1 MRKTHTLYIQS
12 KHRDNGTPSN
22 FVITLPQIIQND
34 PNLNVYKICLKNFTT
49 YNSWFIVK
57 DNADTVGVDGL
68 LYVIPHGNYTYQRLA
83 KVLQSTIPNT
93 TVQWLQDQNK
103 MAFGFPSS
111 RTLSFD
117 GLGTT
122 LGFTPNQTYSGTT
135 IVSPSPML
143 PYNDPHI
150 FIHLQNITP
159 LADSLILSN
168 HTGEMRIASILAK
181 VLVNASPFQLVSHQQ
196 VLESDGI
203 ISTDNTLN
211 ALEFFIT
218 DSEGNEFVD
227 IPENEMVLTIESLDV
242 EDYDMQDILN
252 EVKEIRQWVKDLVVY
267 KVVGK
272 RPMM

>member
-12 KHRDNGTPSN
+12 QHRDSGTPSN
-22 FVITLPQIIQND
+22 YVVSLPQIIQSD
-34 PNLNVYKICLKNFTT
+34 PNLNVYKISLKSFTT

-57 DNADTVGVDGL
+57 DNADTVIVAGTP
-68 LYVIPHGNYTYQRLA
+68 YTIPHGNYTYQRLA
-83 KVLQSTIPNT
+83 KVIQSIIPNT
-93 TVQWLQDQNK
+93 VVQWNQEQNK
-103 MAFGFPSS
+103 MSFTFQSS
-111 RTLSFD
+111 RSLSFD

-122 LGFTPNQTYSGTT
+122 LGFAPNTNYTGAS
-135 IVSPSPML
+135 IVSAFPML

-168 HTGEMRIASILAK
+168 HTGEMRIASVLSK
-181 VLVNASPFQLVSHQQ
+181 VLINASPFQLVSYQQ

-203 ISTDNTLN
+203 ITTDNTLN

-218 DSEGNEFVD
+218 DSEGNEFKD
-227 IPENEMVLTIESLDV
+227 IPENEMVLTIESLEV
-242 EDYDMQDILN
+242 EDFDMQDVI
-252 EVKEIRQWVKDLVVY
+252 KELGEIKQWIKDLVVY

-272 RPMM
+272 RAM

>member
-1 MRKTHTLYIQS
+1 VS
-12 KHRDNGTPSN
+12 
-22 FVITLPQIIQND
+22 LPQIIQSD
-34 PNLNVYKICLKNFTT
+34 PNLNVYKISLKNFTT

-57 DNADTVGVDGL
+57 DDADTVIVAGVPFT
-68 LYVIPHGNYTYQRLA
+68 IPHGNYTYQRLS

-93 TVQWLQDQNK
+93 VVQWIQEQNK
-103 MAFGFPSS
+103 MAFSFPSS

-122 LGFTPNQTYSGTT
+122 LGFIPHQIYSGSE

-143 PYNDPHI
+143 PYADPHI

-168 HTGEMRIASILAK
+168 HSGEMRVASILGK
-181 VLVNASPFQLVSHQQ
+181 VLINASPFQLITHQQ
-196 VLESDGI
+196 VLESDGL

-218 DSEGNEFVD
+218 DSEGNEFID

-242 EDYDMQDILN
+242 ENTDMKDII
-252 EVKEIRQWVKDLVVY
+252 KEMGEIKQWLKDLVVY

-272 RPMM
+272 RTM